1 MMEGIMRELNALRL
15 ELKTMPEHYLKTT
28 AINQYG
34 FNRKQLKGMTTDD
47 IVEAVVAVEY
57 VNAYK

>member
-1 MMEGIMRELNALRL
+1 
-15 ELKTMPEHYLKTT
+15 MPEHYLKTT